1 MKNAT
6 KRQKITSEGA
16 YAQPMGIKAKRMQ
29 KKVPTSDEGHIV
41 KYSASAYK
49 SQKGQGDTLKAG
61 KYEPFA
67 YIQLN
72 PKMLNK
78 RNKTKAIKSF
88 EGVVSHGKKI
98 NKRSKDDGGLLS
110 GISFKK

>member
-1 MKNAT
+1 MH
-6 KRQKITSEGA
+6 
-16 YAQPMGIKAKRMQ
+16 
-29 KKVPTSDEGHIV
+29 DDGHFT
-41 KYSASAYK
+41 KYSGSAYQ
-49 SQKGQGDTLKAG
+49 SQKGKGDVLKAG

-78 RNKTKAIKSF
+78 RYKDKAVKSF

-98 NKRSKDDGGLLS
+98 NKRQGGSEKKTEGLFSGLQFTKKD
-110 GISFKK
+110 

>member
-1 MKNAT
+1 M
-6 KRQKITSEGA
+6 
-16 YAQPMGIKAKRMQ
+16 
-29 KKVPTSDEGHIV
+29 
-41 KYSASAYK
+41 KYSGSAYQ
-49 SQKGQGDTLKAG
+49 STKGKGDVLKAG

-78 RNKTKAIKSF
+78 RHKEKAVKSF

-98 NKRSKDDGGLLS
+98 GKRTEKKTEGLLS
-110 GISFKK
+110 GLAVKKK

>member
-1 MKNAT
+1 
-6 KRQKITSEGA
+6 
-16 YAQPMGIKAKRMQ
+16 
-29 KKVPTSDEGHIV
+29 V
-41 KYSASAYK
+41 KYSGSAYK
-49 SQKGQGDTLKAG
+49 SGKGEGDTLKAG

-88 EGVVSHGKKI
+88 EGVVSHGKKL
-98 NKRSKDDGGLLS
+98 NKRKGTSGIAADDGMLS
-110 GISFKK
+110 GINYKKWSY

>member
-1 MKNAT
+1 M
-6 KRQKITSEGA
+6 
-16 YAQPMGIKAKRMQ
+16 
-29 KKVPTSDEGHIV
+29 

-49 SQKGQGDTLKAG
+49 STKGAGDTLKAG

-98 NKRSKDDGGLLS
+98 DKRKGNSDTGMLS
-110 GISFKK
+110 GIGLKKKQQ